1 MIVLEPKSDSL
12 EFGHAV
18 QLQRKLTGR
27 SDEVEVFRSRPRSAA
42 GVSRPTFWYCRGIE
56 PGNAPGMDDFGQS
69 DSEQVQ
75 VVPFKRVEQRAIVSS
90 LFDQR
95 MRAQPAHITMLLGAS

>member
-1 MIVLEPKSDSL
+1 
-12 EFGHAV
+12 
-18 QLQRKLTGR
+18 
-27 SDEVEVFRSRPRSAA
+27 
-42 GVSRPTFWYCRGIE
+42 
-56 PGNAPGMDDFGQS
+56 MDDFGQS

>member
-1 MIVLEPKSDSL
+1 MLCNCSASSQADPMRWRSS
-12 EFGHAV
+12 
-18 QLQRKLTGR
+18 GR
-27 SDEVEVFRSRPRSAA
+27 AR
-42 GVSRPTFWYCRGIE
+42 GQQQVSRGQHFGIARGIE
-56 PGNAPGMDDFGQS
+56 PGYSPGMDDFGQS